1 MSVVID
7 PLAVM
12 LVTSVQVPATLN
24 VVESGPVVAA
34 LVAASPLASFPT
46 TTKVIPELSAEEVKV
61 TV

>member
-46 TTKVIPELSAEEVKV
+46 TVECITELSSEEL
-61 TV
+61 

>member
-7 PLAVM
+7 PLAVI

-34 LVAASPLASFPT
+34 LVAAAPLASFPT
-46 TTKVIPELSAEEVKV
+46 TTKVFLSCQLKKLK
-61 TV
+61 

>member
-1 MSVVID
+1 MFILKIVPVVAPDVIPAEIFVVID

-34 LVAASPLASFPT
+34 LV
-46 TTKVIPELSAEEVKV
+46 
-61 TV
+61 